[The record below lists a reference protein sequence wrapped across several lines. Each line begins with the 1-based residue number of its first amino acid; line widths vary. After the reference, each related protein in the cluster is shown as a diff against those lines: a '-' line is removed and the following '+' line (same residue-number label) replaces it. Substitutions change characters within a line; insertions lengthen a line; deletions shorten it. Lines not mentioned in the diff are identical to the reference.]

1 MPRLNHRAY
10 TLLKDELNR
19 LVKGPLEEVRRD
31 IVLRRLTKFT
41 LQEGPSLTYA
51 EIKAAIEDIF
61 PEFREAVLQ
70 KAARINRSSM
80 GKLGLIKTAILGLS
94 ISAGGIWVLNL
105 PYPMIRWPVARTMP
119 IVLLPSYI
127 SMDHS
132 YRQAISLV
140 EQADQLVNQATSVQ
154 DIELGVEKVDQAQT
168 HLDRL
173 PVWFLGYFPQTYC
186 TLFSC
191 SWRFTLD
198 EFQAA
203 RQAVGR
209 MEAKIF
215 QEQNAF
221 TLLEAGSTEVDAA
234 KVQYQEAQTTE
245 AKTTAAIAWQGG
257 MDKLNEIPA
266 ETLAGRQAQTKLNAY
281 RRDFEQV
288 SGLLAGDNRSTTLIE
303 AAQQFAWT
311 ASTEAQNPPH
321 SQATWQ
327 RITELWQAAI
337 ARLEQIPI
345 EDAGYSEAQQMLAEY
360 TNKLGIVQGQLEIEQ
375 NSIIA
380 WDNAQQ
386 RNTALW
392 GRSSDMS
399 PGDYARE
406 VQAIINELEKIE
418 SGTTPH
424 EQAQTLLRSL
434 EAELQKAAP

>member
-10 TLLKDELNR
+10 TLLADELKR

-41 LQEGPSLTYA
+41 LQEGTPLTYG

-61 PEFREAVLQ
+61 PEFKEAVLH
-70 KAARINRSSM
+70 KAARANRSSM
-80 GKLGLIKTAILGLS
+80 GKFGLIKTALLGLTV
-94 ISAGGIWVLNL
+94 SAGGLWVLNL
-105 PYPMIRWPVARTMP
+105 PYPMIRWPVARVAP

-140 EQADQLVNQATSVQ
+140 EQADQLVNQATSTQ
-154 DIELGVEKVDQAQT
+154 DIELGVDKVTQAQK

-173 PVWFLGYFPQTYC
+173 PVWFLGYFPKTYC
-186 TLFSC
+186 TFAGC
-191 SWRFTLD
+191 TWRFTLD

-203 RQAVGR
+203 RKAVGR

-221 TLLEAGSTEVDAA
+221 TLLDQGTSEVDAA
-234 KVQYQEAQTTE
+234 KAQYQAAPTTE
-245 AKTTAAIAWQGG
+245 EKTAAAIAWQAG

-281 RRDFEQV
+281 GRDFEQV
-288 SGLLAGDNRSTTLIE
+288 AGLLAGGSRSSTLID
-303 AAQQFAWT
+303 AAKQFAWT

-321 SQATWQ
+321 SQENWQ
-327 RITELWQAAI
+327 RFMGLWQQAI
-337 ARLEQIPI
+337 DRLEKIAP
-345 EDAGYSEAQQMLAEY
+345 EDAGYDEAQAMLAEY
-360 TNKLGIVQGQLEIEQ
+360 TNNLGIVQGKLTVEKTAVA
-375 NSIIA
+375 A
-380 WDNAQQ
+380 WDIAQS
-386 RNTALW
+386 RNTNLW
-392 GRSSDMS
+392 GRSGEMS

-406 VQAIINELEKIE
+406 VQSIIYELKKIE
-418 SGTTPH
+418 SGTTPY
-424 EQAQTLLRSL
+424 EEAQILLRSL